1 MDSGCDSTHFV
12 IHRQGVEQR
21 MNDERIVITFKD
33 GTKETIYCCNYEVK
47 NGCLAVSIRFKETRV
62 FPLDN
67 IKEFDIY

>member
-1 MDSGCDSTHFV
+1 
-12 IHRQGVEQR
+12 
-21 MNDERIVITFKD
+21 MNDTRIIITFKD
-33 GTKETIYCCNYEVK
+33 GTKETINCCNYEVK